1 MKLYVADNDDVF
13 EPDIPSPSEFED
25 RMKELASHQ
34 SDDREFMHQDMDDL
48 MCDILEAIGYGR
60 GVEIFR
66 QTPKWYA

>member
-1 MKLYVADNDDVF
+1 MRVYVADNDDVF
-13 EPDIPSPSEFED
+13 EPDIPSPSEFEN

-48 MCDILEAIGYGR
+48 MCDILEAIGYQK

>member
-1 MKLYVADNDDVF
+1 MKVYVADNDDVF
-13 EPDIPSPSEFED
+13 EPDIPSPREFED

-34 SDDREFMHQDMDDL
+34 SDDREFMHHDMDDL

-66 QTPKWYA
+66 QTPKWYT